1 MRNVSISPKT
11 YLKMARP
18 PPPPPHSRHLD
29 LSDDEDISNAESL
42 HSRRSGRSHS
52 TNTGGSHHGS
62 HHHSRHNS
70 RHNSSNCINIY
81 SSYTDP
87 LQSGADDRLPH
98 DDRGV
103 GGGGSA
109 HGSHGSHVNVR
120 RSASGVF
127 RYPNED
133 SENQFSDQLYLLENG
148 CNNRHQNIMS
158 DYTVEDMYHSPKDPF
173 DG

>member
-1 MRNVSISPKT
+1 MRSRFTAGGPT
-11 YLKMARP
+11 RP
-18 PPPPPHSRHLD
+18 TR
-29 LSDDEDISNAESL
+29 AEG
-42 HSRRSGRSHS
+42 H
-52 TNTGGSHHGS
+52 
-62 HHHSRHNS
+62 S

-81 SSYTDP
+81 SSHTDP
-87 LQSGADDRLPH
+87 LQSTADH

-103 GGGGSA
+103 STGMGGSAGGTNSA

-148 CNNRHQNIMS
+148 CHRHPNMMS
-158 DYTVEDMYHSPKDPF
+158 DYTVEDMYQSPKDPF